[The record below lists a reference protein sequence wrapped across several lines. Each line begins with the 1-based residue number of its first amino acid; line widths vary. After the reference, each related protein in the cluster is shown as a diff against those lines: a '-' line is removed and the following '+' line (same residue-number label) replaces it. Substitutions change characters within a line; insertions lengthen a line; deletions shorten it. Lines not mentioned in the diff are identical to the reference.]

1 MYYLMYYFLH
11 IFLLFLEQST
21 NIIPDDCKYSLVAE
35 GGPWGALDPPEF
47 FRTDAVKVT
56 TLVF

>member
-1 MYYLMYYFLH
+1 M
-11 IFLLFLEQST
+11 LFLEQST

-47 FRTDAVKVT
+47 FRTDAVKLT